1 MKLTVYNLTY
11 SFSNR
16 VSALLGISSWT
27 VFHLF
32 LHQLYPFASWAVLS
46 MPTTDSREAGGE
58 MVTGEATWFR
68 HESNTEWARSVI
80 PTALSRCCHPRS
92 LWTSYTGHVYS
103 PSSMAPPFPILMLFS
118 GFNSCVAHYVGR
130 SAIYPCFFLSISLQ
144 TAGILIPSSSPS
156 IQLIL
161 TRILQK

>member
-1 MKLTVYNLTY
+1 MRLQPSEAMYMKLTVYNLTY

-46 MPTTDSREAGGE
+46 MPITDSREAAGE
-58 MVTGEATWFR
+58 MVTGEATWFG

-80 PTALSRCCHPRS
+80 PTALSRCRHPRS

-103 PSSMAPPFPILMLFS
+103 PSSMAPPIPIYWCCSLASILVLHSTLADLPFILCFFPI
-118 GFNSCVAHYVGR
+118 N
-130 SAIYPCFFLSISLQ
+130 
-144 TAGILIPSSSPS
+144 
-156 IQLIL
+156 
-161 TRILQK
+161 